1 MNPIRSE
8 FGDIDIYLF
17 DQLQKGTFLDCK
29 KIVDLG
35 CGRGRNLH
43 YFIKHGYDVWG
54 IDASPAAISEVRS
67 LALELNSDFPVDQ
80 LIHAD
85 LDNYAPFEKES
96 FDLVICSAVLHFA
109 KDEEHF
115 DEMIRA
121 AWSLLKPGGYF
132 FARLASEIGI
142 EDLIIPLGN
151 RRFILPDGTERFLVD
166 EDMILDYNRKLN
178 AKPYEFLKT
187 TLVQNSRSMTTW
199 CIQK

>member
-17 DQLQKGTFLDCK
+17 DQLQKGTFLGCK

-43 YFIKHGYDVWG
+43 YFIKYGYDVWG

-85 LDNYAPFEKES
+85 LDNSVPFEKES

-109 KDEEHF
+109 KDEAHF
-115 DEMIRA
+115 EEMLMA
-121 AWSLLKPGGYF
+121 AWSLLKPEGFF
-132 FARLASEIGI
+132 FARLASEIGV
-142 EDLIIPLGN
+142 EDLVIPLEN

-166 EDMILDYNRKLN
+166 EEMILEYNKKLN

-187 TLVQNSRSMTTW
+187 TQVQNLRSMTTW

>member
-85 LDNYAPFEKES
+85 LDNYVPFKKES

-115 DEMIRA
+115 DEMILS

-166 EDMILDYNRKLN
+166 EDMILDYNRKLQ